1 MAEGIVK
8 YEDLAELTGYS
19 EPHQVRQWL
28 TDNGIAEFRVPGKR
42 GRPCTTVK
50 ALNVALG
57 LEMPAS
63 GAASITR
70 DIEV

>member
-28 TDNGIAEFRVPGKR
+28 ADNGIAEFPVPGKR

-57 LEMPAS
+57 VELPAS
-63 GAASITR
+63 SDASVRR